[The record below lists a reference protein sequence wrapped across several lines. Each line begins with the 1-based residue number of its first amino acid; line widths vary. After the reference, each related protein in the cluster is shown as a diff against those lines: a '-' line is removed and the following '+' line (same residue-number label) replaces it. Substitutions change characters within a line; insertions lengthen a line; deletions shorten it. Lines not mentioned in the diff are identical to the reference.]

1 MTCLVVRNPIVL
13 LPSFYRLIPSVAIN
27 NSEELLFFGL
37 SNEVGE
43 VSEALRVS
51 LNIIFVETH

>member
-13 LPSFYRLIPSVAIN
+13 LPSFYCLIPSVAIY